1 MKSVRI
7 LLVEDNPDHAD
18 LTQQAIED
26 QNRSHLVHWVKDGQ
40 EAIDYLFR
48 RGAYTNAP
56 SPQLVLLDINLP
68 KLTGIEV
75 LQQIKEHPRLRVIPV
90 VMLTTSDFEE
100 DALKCYSLGANSFVT
115 KPVQFDQFLETIQA
129 LKAYWTSTDRG
140 LG

>member
-18 LTQQAIED
+18 LTQQAIEG

-48 RGAYTNAP
+48 RGTYTNAP
-56 SPQLVLLDINLP
+56 PPQLVLLDINLP

-75 LQQIKEHPRLRVIPV
+75 LQKVKEDPRLRVIPV
-90 VMLTTSDFEE
+90 VMLTTSDFDE